1 MSNDDKK
8 YNKKQWLDES
18 DGAQGDGEK
27 GSSGASGHI
36 EFQDF
41 LAAGLGQRDDLLSP
55 DERKRLIS
63 VHKETHERRVQ
74 EQLNTAKER
83 KALKEGKLSL
93 RSFYENMREVVT
105 AVFKT
110 HPISRKAQFS
120 GKDRQVNE
128 IPGNVAETNNDKRN
142 ELQYQYNL
150 RHRPQH
156 THTPKFN
163 PKPTYR

>member
-1 MSNDDKK
+1 MSADDKK
-8 YNKKQWLDES
+8 YNKKQWLEDV
-18 DGAQGDGEK
+18 DDAQGD
-27 GSSGASGHI
+27 SSSGGASGHI

-41 LAAGLGQRDDLLSP
+41 LAAGISQRDDLLP
-55 DERKRLIS
+55 PEERKRLIS

-74 EQLNTAKER
+74 EQMNTVKER

-93 RSFYENMREVVT
+93 RSFYENMREAVT
-105 AVFKT
+105 TVFKT

-142 ELQYQYNL
+142 ELQHQYNL